1 MTTIKFCGIQNMET
15 VEAINQLPFDV
26 LKYIGF
32 VLAPSRRQVTGI
44 QLKALINAL
53 SPKQTPVGVFVNP
66 TTKELESALLSGIQV
81 LQFHGDESHQ
91 VIEAHLETLFG
102 NTRPSGLQIWK
113 VLRVD
118 KTFLNSELSASQK
131 GREAS
136 KSRIPQPNLSPFNFD
151 KVLLDKLDPLA
162 YGGTGKTFD
171 WQLLKD
177 LPIPPSQVIIAGGIH
192 AGNVQNLM
200 AQYEPSIIDVSSGI
214 ETEGQKDVQKMIAFL
229 KAFEESS
236 GIQSQTML

>member
-1 MTTIKFCGIQNMET
+1 MTTIKFCGIQKMET

-44 QLKALINAL
+44 QLKALIGAL
-53 SPKQTPVGVFVNP
+53 SPKQKSVGVFVNP
-66 TTKELESALLSGIQV
+66 TTKELESALLSGIEV
-81 LQFHGDESHQ
+81 LQFHGDESPQ
-91 VIEAHLETLFG
+91 VIEAHLEALFG
-102 NTRPSGLQIWK
+102 NTRPPGLQIWK

-118 KTFLNSELSASQK
+118 KTR
-131 GREAS
+131 GV
-136 KSRIPQPNLSPFNFD
+136 QPNLSPLGFD

-171 WQLLKD
+171 WQLLKN
-177 LPIPPSQVIIAGGIH
+177 LPIPSSQVIIAGGIH
-192 AGNVQNLM
+192 AGNVHHLM
-200 AQYEPSIIDVSSGI
+200 SQYAPSIIDVSSGI